1 MRSLSNEDEIRRA
14 TAAINRRNAKKS
26 TGPKTA
32 AGKAQASRNA
42 FRHGLAVPI
51 DFLPEL
57 AKRRDQ
63 IADAMELAGVV
74 EGAAELAEAVL
85 QLERI
90 QAIRHAALN
99 GQMVDGGV
107 SPSPTQSRSSLHTL
121 RSMVRYENEARASL
135 RRLLRQSP
143 SVR

>member
-63 IADAMELAGVV
+63 ISTAMKAAGLGESATALAC
-74 EGAAELAEAVL
+74 ALL

-90 QAIRHAALN
+90 QAIRHTALQTQV
-99 GQMVDGGV
+99 GSDGF
-107 SPSPTQSRSSLHTL
+107 SPYLDVSRSSIQTL
-121 RSMVRYENEARASL
+121 RSTVRYENEARAAL
-135 RRLLRQSP
+135 RRVLRQCP
-143 SVR
+143 TGI